1 MHATSRATV
10 NKLLKRSP
18 FSVMVTSC
26 CVVRG
31 RREGASWTV
40 SRANTDRGAAL
51 PKGANTGGAALEG
64 CSLGRTRTDHS
75 PRASSFGPNELRA
88 IATSGDTMLFGWDF
102 RLLPG
107 CELGD
112 PGGAAHAND
121 PSASRLCSEP

>member
-26 CVVRG
+26 FVARG

-40 SRANTDRGAAL
+40 SKASIYKGAAL
-51 PKGANTGGAALEG
+51 PRDANTGGAALEG
-64 CSLGRTRTDHS
+64 CSHGRTRTDRNQ
-75 PRASSFGPNELRA
+75 RANSFGPNELRA

-102 RLLPG
+102 RRLPS
-107 CELGD
+107 CEPGD

-121 PSASRLCSEP
+121 PPASH